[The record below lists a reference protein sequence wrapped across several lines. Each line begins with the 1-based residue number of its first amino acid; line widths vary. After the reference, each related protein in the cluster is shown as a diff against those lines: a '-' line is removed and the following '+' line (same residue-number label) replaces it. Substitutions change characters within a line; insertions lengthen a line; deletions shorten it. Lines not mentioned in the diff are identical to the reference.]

1 MFVLEQTFVGVIVT
15 NVLLSGSSS
24 IWEYACDNSS
34 LWYTEPFPN
43 LVIRSSKVGI
53 EGFVNSYLVITTNAN
68 LSIGLQDWNDGG
80 SPV

>member
-1 MFVLEQTFVGVIVT
+1 MGVIVT

-53 EGFVNSYLVITTNAN
+53 GSCSSFEGFGNSHLVITTNAN

-80 SPV
+80 SPI

>member
-1 MFVLEQTFVGVIVT
+1 MGIIVT

-34 LWYTEPFPN
+34 LWYTESFPN

-53 EGFVNSYLVITTNAN
+53 EGFVNSHPVITTNTN

-80 SPV
+80 SPI